1 MSPTQTILLQEERAA
16 SYWRST
22 AAAMCSSRCI
32 APRASAMQLGLDVI
46 ATDLGGNTDE
56 VPIPRGAYACA
67 DGHEWGEPDLEH
79 AAELMQQVAVRR
91 LALAG
96 RLRWWAESPG

>member
-56 VPIPRGAYACA
+56 VPIPAPMGMSGANRI
-67 DGHEWGEPDLEH
+67 WSTPP
-79 AAELMQQVAVRR
+79 
-91 LALAG
+91 
-96 RLRWWAESPG
+96 S